1 MKIREWITNHSCFI
15 QFSFFIFT
23 QQVWDLQYAY
33 ACFKTCG
40 YVLSTLN
47 GIFNTPYNWRKLA
60 SIASHLIAFSKRLY
74 LPSGYHIVLPRCV
87 LSVIAIRTQK
97 QIILSM
103 DFKQAKG
110 LDTHYTIRPLTV
122 ECPDA
127 KTLMHLNLNTDYGS
141 GVPSLFINDTF
152 I

>member
-1 MKIREWITNHSCFI
+1 MWVCIIHIEWDF
-15 QFSFFIFT
+15 
-23 QQVWDLQYAY
+23 QYAIQLTET
-33 ACFKTCG
+33 CFD
-40 YVLSTLN
+40 
-47 GIFNTPYNWRKLA
+47 
-60 SIASHLIAFSKRLY
+60 SITLIAFSKRLY

-87 LSVIAIRTQK
+87 LSVIAIRAQK